1 MKITFPCTRCGKTLK
16 ARENAVGRTKKCP
29 VCSARVT
36 CHGPADEGPIFDAE
50 IVDAEVVDAPL
61 PSARAA
67 RMNLLADLDDD
78 APYAIVNS
86 DLVKGPEIEPERP
99 CPMCGET
106 ILASAVKCRFCGEVF
121 DAVLKKAKG
130 KKSRKRSSRSGGGG
144 SNPAAARDLGIGVL
158 LTVLGL
164 GLTIA
169 SFANP
174 IGDHDGQGKSYVF
187 YGLVIGG
194 LGGIFRGIRG
204 FMSSD

>member
-16 ARENAVGRTKKCP
+16 ARENAVGRTRKCP
-29 VCSARVT
+29 VCLARVT
-36 CHGPADEGPIFDAE
+36 CHGPADDYPIF
-50 IVDAEVVDAPL
+50 DAEVVDAEIVEEPL
-61 PSARAA
+61 PLKRVTPV
-67 RMNLLADLDDD
+67 NPYADLDDD
-78 APYAIVNS
+78 APYAVVDS
-86 DLVKGPEIEPERP
+86 GTAEGPEIEPRRP

-121 DAVLKKAKG
+121 DAVLKKARG
-130 KKSRKRSSRSGGGG
+130 KKSRKGASRGGGG

-169 SFANP
+169 SIANP
-174 IGDHDGQGKSYVF
+174 IGNHDGQGGSYVF

-194 LGGIFRGIRG
+194 IGGICRGIRG